1 MQIFKH
7 TLTFLLRAVIEKPG
21 TAAGLTVFGLGFA
34 LIAGNALYSQQGTHP
49 DPIWST
55 AKDNESLSQ
64 TYEPEV
70 AKVSQKNTI
79 TRSVLTQRISLKNV
93 PVPTVSPVRNNSVA
107 AHSSLVRDVQS
118 VLADIGLYSGK
129 IDGIYGRGTKA
140 AIVAFQQRAGIIPNG
155 EASYGLLS
163 NLKSVQAVTKT
174 QQPKPEL
181 SKNTA
186 APSLPQVLVF
196 DAETVTRIQTGLK
209 ENFGD
214 ENISIDG
221 VMGNQ
226 TKNAIKRFQK
236 RFKLEVSGELD
247 NQTLQKML
255 SAGILAS
262 I

>member
-1 MQIFKH
+1 MQILKQ
-7 TLTFLLRAVIEKPG
+7 TASILLRAVIEKPG
-21 TAAGLTVFGLGFA
+21 SAAGLAVFGLGFA
-34 LIAGNALYSQQGTHP
+34 LVAGNALYSQEGTHP
-49 DPIWST
+49 DPLWST
-55 AKDNESLSQ
+55 TKDNESLSQ
-64 TYEPEV
+64 TYELEI

-79 TRSVLTQRISLKNV
+79 TRSVLTQRISLKNI
-93 PVPTVSPVRNNSVA
+93 PVPTVSPARSNSVA

-118 VLADIGLYSGK
+118 VLSDIGFYTGK
-129 IDGIYGRGTKA
+129 VDGIYGNGTRT
-140 AIVAFQQRAGIIPNG
+140 AIMTFQERAGIIPNG

-163 NLKSVQAVTKT
+163 NLKSVQAVAGS
-174 QQPKPEL
+174 QQDTNKSVKKL
-181 SKNTA
+181 GVSA
-186 APSLPQVLVF
+186 LPQVLVF
-196 DAETVTRIQTGLK
+196 DAETVTRIQMGLK

-236 RFKLEVSGELD
+236 RFKLQASGELD

-255 SAGILAS
+255 SVGVLAS